1 MATALV
7 FTEAE
12 STWPDKVTTEFVELT
27 EIFVTLDGPMSEAS
41 FALTWAVISRSLTW
55 ASGDSLVRQ
64 EIPSIPM
71 HNVKTKTAAAL
82 WGQMSFSFSTSS
94 IEQFH
99 PHSLDT

>member
-1 MATALV
+1 
-7 FTEAE
+7 
-12 STWPDKVTTEFVELT
+12 
-27 EIFVTLDGPMSEAS
+27 
-41 FALTWAVISRSLTW
+41 
-55 ASGDSLVRQ
+55 LVRQ